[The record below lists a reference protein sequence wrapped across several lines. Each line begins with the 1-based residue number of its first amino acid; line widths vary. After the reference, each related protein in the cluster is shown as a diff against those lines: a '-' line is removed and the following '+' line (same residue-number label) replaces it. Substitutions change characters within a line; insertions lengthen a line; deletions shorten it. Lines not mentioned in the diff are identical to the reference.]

1 MPKNSRLAETL
12 FTHIDFR
19 LTAIFWQITDLVLH
33 CESKA
38 TTMAKTIIERMCS
51 IAQKMRPVENSV
63 QMELGKMPKASADIR
78 ALTKLLEISPM
89 QVVILTAIVQRSSHF
104 CVESS
109 DIADMLGLDYLKFL
123 TYHQEMEGIR
133 KRGYIRI
140 DREGNIVIPKNV
152 LNSLTENMPIRPEP
166 LTGLDA
172 SELLIRIKHALAIRK
187 EDQCTAQEMEE
198 DLTTLM
204 ELNPENSVSRTIRRI
219 ISELDYR
226 ESVTL
231 YGLVYRYYFENDDM
245 VGWHDLDDYVN
256 EDELAWL
263 KSLYRRKRLILQLDK
278 IIEPSGMN
286 GMMNKDYFRITQ
298 NVKEE
303 LFADVGGV
311 RKVESFVKASRKLS
325 ASEITK
331 KTLFY
336 NSLEG
341 QQVKRLIE
349 LMNERRFEEIRQ
361 KMKEKGLRTGFT
373 CLFYGSPGTGK
384 TETVYQIARESGRD
398 LFIIDVSQIKSCWVG
413 ESEKNIKEI
422 FDKYRQTVKAGGT
435 IPILLFNEADAI
447 FGIRQLGAERA
458 VDKMENS
465 LQNII
470 LQEMEDLDGILMA
483 TTNLTSNFDKAFE
496 RRFLYKV
503 HFEKPSIE
511 ARAAIW
517 QSMIPVLSEDES
529 IQLATDYDF
538 SGGQIENVSRKR
550 AIAAI
555 LETVEPNY
563 AAIRSYC
570 EEETLSGSESKR
582 KIGF

>member
-1 MPKNSRLAETL
+1 MPINSRLAETL

-19 LTAIFWQITDLVLH
+19 LTATFWQITDLVLH

-51 IAQKMRPVENSV
+51 IAQKMRAEEKSV
-63 QMELGKMPKASADIR
+63 QMELEKMPKASADIR

-187 EDQCTAQEMEE
+187 EDQCTARELEE
-198 DLTTLM
+198 DLTALM

-219 ISELDYR
+219 ITELDYR

-311 RKVESFVKASRKLS
+311 RKEETSVNASRKLK
-325 ASEITK
+325 ASEITQK
-331 KTLFY
+331 KLYY

-341 QQVKRLIE
+341 QQVERLKE
-349 LMNERRFEEIRQ
+349 LMNEKRFEEIRQ

-373 CLFYGSPGTGK
+373 CLFYGGPGTGK
-384 TETVYQIARESGRD
+384 TETVYQIARKSGRD
-398 LFIIDVSQIKSCWVG
+398 LFVIDVSQIKSCWVG
-413 ESEKNIKEI
+413 ESEKNIKDV
-422 FDKYRQTVKAGGT
+422 FVKYRQTVKAGGT
-435 IPILLFNEADAI
+435 VPILLFNEADAI
-447 FGIRQLGAERA
+447 FGIRQQGAERA

-483 TTNLTSNFDKAFE
+483 TTNFTANLDKAFE

-517 QSMIPVLSEDES
+517 RSMIPDLSVDQS
-529 IQLATDYDF
+529 IQLASDYDF

-555 LETVEPNY
+555 LETAELDY
-563 AAIRSYC
+563 ATIRSYC
-570 EEETLSGSESKR
+570 EEETINGSGSKR
-582 KIGF
+582 RIGF

>member
-1 MPKNSRLAETL
+1 
-12 FTHIDFR
+12 
-19 LTAIFWQITDLVLH
+19 
-33 CESKA
+33 
-38 TTMAKTIIERMCS
+38 MAKTIIERMCS
-51 IAQKMRPVENSV
+51 ITEKMQAEEKFV
-63 QMELGKMPKASADIR
+63 QMDLERMPKASADIR
-78 ALTKLLEISPM
+78 ALTKLLELSPM
-89 QVVILTAIVQRSSHF
+89 QVVILTAIVQGSTRYRIM
-104 CVESS
+104 SS
-109 DIADMLGLDYLKFL
+109 DIAAMLGLNYLKFL
-123 TYHQEMEGIR
+123 TYHQEIECIR

-140 DREGNIVIPKNV
+140 DRDGDIVIPKNV
-152 LNSLTENMPIRPEP
+152 LNCLKENMPIRPEP

-172 SELLIRIKHALAIRK
+172 SELLSRIKRALAIRK
-187 EDQCTAQEMEE
+187 EDQCTARELDEE
-198 DLTTLM
+198 LTALM
-204 ELNPENSVSRTIRRI
+204 ELNPDNSVSRTIRRI
-219 ISELDYR
+219 ITGLDHR

-245 VGWHDLDDYVN
+245 VGWHDLEDYLD
-256 EDELAWL
+256 EDELASL
-263 KSLYRRKRLILQLDK
+263 KAFYRRKRLILQIDK

-311 RKVESFVKASRKLS
+311 RKEESSVNASRKLK

-341 QQVKRLIE
+341 QQVKRLKE
-349 LMNERRFEEIRQ
+349 LMSEKSFEEIRR
-361 KMKEKGLRTGFT
+361 KMKDNGLRTGFN

-398 LFIIDVSQIKSCWVG
+398 LFVVDVSQIKSCWVG
-413 ESEKNIKEI
+413 ESEKNIKEV
-422 FDKYRQTVKAGGT
+422 FVKYRQTVSAGGT

-447 FGIRQLGAERA
+447 FGIRQQGAERA

-483 TTNLTSNFDKAFE
+483 TTNLTANLDKAFE

-503 HFEKPSIE
+503 RFDKPSVE
-511 ARAAIW
+511 ARSAIW
-517 QSMIPVLSEDES
+517 RSMIPELSEAEA
-529 IQLATDYDF
+529 IQLATDFDF

-555 LETVEPNY
+555 LETAEPDY
-563 AAIRSYC
+563 AAIRAYC
-570 EEETLSGSESKR
+570 EEETLTGSDHRR

>member
-33 CESKA
+33 CESKT

-51 IAQKMRPVENSV
+51 IAQKMRPVENSI

-123 TYHQEMEGIR
+123 SYHQEMEGIR

-245 VGWHDLDDYVN
+245 VGWHDLDNYVD
-256 EDELAWL
+256 EDELASL
-263 KSLYRRKRLILQLDK
+263 KSFYRRKRLILQLDK

-286 GMMNKDYFRITQ
+286 GMMNRDYFRITQ

-303 LFADVGGV
+303 LFADNRSDPEYFPSHV
-311 RKVESFVKASRKLS
+311 
-325 ASEITK
+325 
-331 KTLFY
+331 LF
-336 NSLEG
+336 G
-341 QQVKRLIE
+341 DGCI
-349 LMNERRFEEIRQ
+349 RFCQHCCR
-361 KMKEKGLRTGFT
+361 
-373 CLFYGSPGTGK
+373 
-384 TETVYQIARESGRD
+384 
-398 LFIIDVSQIKSCWVG
+398 
-413 ESEKNIKEI
+413 
-422 FDKYRQTVKAGGT
+422 
-435 IPILLFNEADAI
+435 
-447 FGIRQLGAERA
+447 
-458 VDKMENS
+458 
-465 LQNII
+465 
-470 LQEMEDLDGILMA
+470 
-483 TTNLTSNFDKAFE
+483 
-496 RRFLYKV
+496 
-503 HFEKPSIE
+503 
-511 ARAAIW
+511 
-517 QSMIPVLSEDES
+517 
-529 IQLATDYDF
+529 
-538 SGGQIENVSRKR
+538 
-550 AIAAI
+550 
-555 LETVEPNY
+555 
-563 AAIRSYC
+563 
-570 EEETLSGSESKR
+570 
-582 KIGF
+582 